1 MKLGARGIS
10 YIASTGDDGAVMKGQ
25 GPFCPDGKFGV
36 GSPSTFPHVTA
47 VGGTQPYAEIT
58 PQPGFGFPRPG
69 ASSEQ
74 SWVQTEPLAPTK
86 GPKLWDKAASKSTAF
101 IGSSSGGFSNVFPQ
115 AISPVIS
122 TESSLLNLLYGI
134 SPIIS
139 PVFSPVISPVSSP
152 PLSLRAAGIPEE
164 GRRQVPPE
172 AR

>member
-74 SWVQTEPLAPTK
+74 SWVDPASPTQ
-86 GPKLWDKAASKSTAF
+86 GPELLQSLEQGDSFDSST
-101 IGSSSGGFSNVFPQ
+101 GGFSNVFPQ

-122 TESSLLNLLYGI
+122 T
-134 SPIIS
+134 
-139 PVFSPVISPVSSP
+139 
-152 PLSLRAAGIPEE
+152 
-164 GRRQVPPE
+164 
-172 AR
+172 